1 MSHFTPE
8 ELLLEAKQ
16 IHAEL
21 IKWRRHL
28 HQHPELGF
36 EELQTAQFV
45 QEKLA
50 ALGVEYQGSIGKTG
64 VVGVIRG
71 EEPGPTVALRADMDA
86 LPIQDAKDVPYASK
100 VEGKAHLCG
109 HDAHTT
115 ILLGAATLLTK
126 FKPKKGQVKLVFQP
140 AEEGLGGASEMI
152 KDGVLQD
159 PEVSII
165 AGLHVH
171 HTADTGFVTVCPGVS
186 SAATDG
192 FNLTIHGQGG
202 HAAHPHLSVDSIT
215 VTAEVIS
222 ALQQIVSRQIEPI
235 SPVVLTIGK
244 INGGYARNVIAPSVS
259 LEGTVRTLDLQVRS
273 QMEGKIN
280 QIVKGICDA
289 FGATYDLNYYYGY
302 PSVYNNEA
310 LVPLIEE
317 TTKEIL
323 GAGRFSL
330 AKPSMGGED
339 FSYYA
344 EQIPGVFFR
353 LGIRN
358 EEKGTVNP
366 LHHPLFDIDED
377 ALPLGSAMM
386 AQFAHK
392 ALQKLI
398 AEGKEYS

>member
-1 MSHFTPE
+1 MSCFTSE
-8 ELLLEAKQ
+8 ELLQEAKRL
-16 IHAEL
+16 HAQL
-21 IKWRRHL
+21 ISWRRHL

-36 EELQTAQFV
+36 EELETAKFV

-50 ALGVEYQGSIGKTG
+50 ALGIEYKGSVGKTG
-64 VVGVIRG
+64 VVGLIKG

-100 VEGKAHLCG
+100 VDGKAHLCG

-126 FKPKKGQVKLVFQP
+126 FKPQKGQVKLIFQP
-140 AEEGLGGASEMI
+140 AEEGRGGAREMV

-165 AGLHVH
+165 GGLHVSAVD
-171 HTADTGFVTVCPGVS
+171 HTGYVTVCPGVS

-192 FNLTIHGQGG
+192 FHLTIYGRGG
-202 HAAHPHLSVDSIT
+202 HAAHPHLSVDSIA

-235 SPVVLTIGK
+235 SPAVLTIGK
-244 INGGYARNVIAPSVS
+244 INGGYARNVIAPSVE
-259 LEGTVRTLDLQVRS
+259 LEGTVRTLNKQIRS
-273 QMEGKIN
+273 QMEDKIN
-280 QIVKGICDA
+280 QIVRGVCDA
-289 FGATYDLNYYYGY
+289 FGASYELDYHYGY
-302 PSVYNNEA
+302 PSVYNHEE

-323 GAGRFSL
+323 GEGRFSL
-330 AKPSMGGED
+330 AKPTMGGED

-344 EQIPGVFFR
+344 EKVPGIFFR
-353 LGIRN
+353 LGVRN
-358 EEKGTVNP
+358 EEKGIVHP
-366 LHHPLFDIDED
+366 GHHPLFDIDED
-377 ALPLGSAMM
+377 ALPLGVAMM
-386 AQFAHK
+386 TQFAHN
-392 ALQKLI
+392 ALRKLI
-398 AEGKEYS
+398 AEEQA